1 MAISKFEVEEEQEQ
15 QQFINEIKLFN
26 LYIRLDQIRLLLKA
40 NYDIIRC

>member
-26 LYIRLDQIRLLLKA
+26 LYIRLDQI
-40 NYDIIRC
+40 IIESKL